1 MLSQLKNIDFERFFK
16 ALEHIL
22 GRLECLAIL
31 DEDCH
36 PIYSFGNKSVI
47 AKLDAQELKAS
58 LSVSEKTEIACGGSV
73 VAAFPQSLA
82 DGRLVSFVYARA
94 KIPTEQDA
102 QRFTEYFSE
111 LVAGVSSEITYELSL
126 HIELD
131 DMAEELGRRY
141 EELNLVYSV
150 KDHAELS
157 SGVLGAGNRSL
168 QQLVDDCATFLNV
181 DYAVISIPGNNLLI
195 SSVESIA
202 GAAQPLT
209 SRQLYQCYDLVAALE
224 KAVVLNSDADAK
236 THCIE
241 IPDGTKLVCVPIAAD
256 NNRLAGVFVV
266 VKYDVDHEF
275 SNSDRQLV
283 EIQAEMSRKI
293 IQSRYDPLTGMLN
306 RAEFEGRFS
315 NLLNQESS
323 SCLLLVFYFNNY
335 KIIVENFGYALSN
348 HLLRSFADILL
359 AQFSVDHLI
368 GRVDSNEFAVVL
380 RGDDANNFQV
390 MLDQLLANID
400 LAAKNRQ
407 LIPEDCGFS
416 VNVGIVSKEDG
427 LEDAADWLVAGDIAC
442 VLAKDNSFQR
452 QHRYNPEDE
461 KLTQHKS
468 EMLWLRKVKAAIG
481 QQSFLLYCQ
490 PMASLSGGP
499 PHYEILLRI
508 VDETGEPLSPAK
520 FIDAAER
527 YDLMPSID
535 EWVVKS
541 SLEMLER
548 HDISSVSPDSIWSIN
563 LSGQSLSSEKFKKFL
578 LTTLSSVNLDNRQV
592 CFEVTE
598 TAAIGQFD
606 KAMALISA
614 VKGVGA
620 SFSLD
625 DFGSGLSSFSYLKEI
640 PVEYLK
646 IDGSFVKDIESNNV
660 NFSMVKAM
668 NSVGKLMGLTTIA
681 EFVSSQQSMDML
693 ESIGIDYAQGYFIS
707 EPLLLTAV
715 LNELAQESARQ
726 CVKS

>member
-1 MLSQLKNIDFERFFK
+1 
-16 ALEHIL
+16 
-22 GRLECLAIL
+22 
-31 DEDCH
+31 
-36 PIYSFGNKSVI
+36 
-47 AKLDAQELKAS
+47 
-58 LSVSEKTEIACGGSV
+58 
-73 VAAFPQSLA
+73 
-82 DGRLVSFVYARA
+82 
-94 KIPTEQDA
+94 
-102 QRFTEYFSE
+102 
-111 LVAGVSSEITYELSL
+111 
-126 HIELD
+126 
-131 DMAEELGRRY
+131 
-141 EELNLVYSV
+141 
-150 KDHAELS
+150 
-157 SGVLGAGNRSL
+157 
-168 QQLVDDCATFLNV
+168 
-181 DYAVISIPGNNLLI
+181 
-195 SSVESIA
+195 
-202 GAAQPLT
+202 
-209 SRQLYQCYDLVAALE
+209 
-224 KAVVLNSDADAK
+224 
-236 THCIE
+236 
-241 IPDGTKLVCVPIAAD
+241 
-256 NNRLAGVFVV
+256 
-266 VKYDVDHEF
+266 
-275 SNSDRQLV
+275 
-283 EIQAEMSRKI
+283 
-293 IQSRYDPLTGMLN
+293 
-306 RAEFEGRFS
+306 
-315 NLLNQESS
+315 
-323 SCLLLVFYFNNY
+323 
-335 KIIVENFGYALSN
+335 
-348 HLLRSFADILL
+348 
-359 AQFSVDHLI
+359 
-368 GRVDSNEFAVVL
+368 
-380 RGDDANNFQV
+380 
-390 MLDQLLANID
+390 
-400 LAAKNRQ
+400 
-407 LIPEDCGFS
+407 
-416 VNVGIVSKEDG
+416 
-427 LEDAADWLVAGDIAC
+427 
-442 VLAKDNSFQR
+442 
-452 QHRYNPEDE
+452 
-461 KLTQHKS
+461 
-468 EMLWLRKVKAAIG
+468 KVKAAIG

-660 NFSMVKAM
+660 NFSMVKVM